1 MLLGVCSGITTLYFH
16 QMRHLP
22 ESCPRESTLAVSG
35 PHCIMKH
42 VNMHVNQNKAKCL
55 ILTICNQ
62 AQMQVLQ
69 ISSRSVCLARAAAAG
84 VTGVRQSSQYL
95 LSIPFQVL
103 ALPALPA

>member
-1 MLLGVCSGITTLYFH
+1 
-16 QMRHLP
+16 
-22 ESCPRESTLAVSG
+22 
-35 PHCIMKH
+35 
-42 VNMHVNQNKAKCL
+42 MHVNQNKAKCL

-62 AQMQVLQ
+62 PQMQVLQ